1 MAKEEQIKTSIDL
14 TGEKEYRAAC
24 TNINSSLREIGS
36 EMKLTTAEFADNADS
51 VEALTA
57 KQKLLQKQFDE
68 QAKKAEAAEKALK
81 KMRDN
86 GIEPTNPAYQKMQT
100 NLNNTKADMVKIQKE
115 IDDTSK
121 KLKSS
126 KVDWESVGETVGKA
140 GKAIGAACA
149 AMGAAIAAAGAAFFG
164 LAEETR
170 EARENMGKLETSF
183 TTAGHSAEDAK
194 NTYTELYGVLGDD
207 GQATEAAAHLAKL
220 TTNEKSFRTGQTF
233 ARVFTR
239 HSATACRLKV

>member
-1 MAKEEQIKTSIDL
+1 M
-14 TGEKEYRAAC
+14 
-24 TNINSSLREIGS
+24 
-36 EMKLTTAEFADNADS
+36 
-51 VEALTA
+51 
-57 KQKLLQKQFDE
+57 
-68 QAKKAEAAEKALK
+68 
-81 KMRDN
+81 
-86 GIEPTNPAYQKMQT
+86 
-100 NLNNTKADMVKIQKE
+100 
-115 IDDTSK
+115 
-121 KLKSS
+121 
-126 KVDWESVGETVGKA
+126 DWESVGETVGKA
-140 GKAIGAACA
+140 GKAIGAACT

-239 HSATACRLKV
+239 HSATACRLKA